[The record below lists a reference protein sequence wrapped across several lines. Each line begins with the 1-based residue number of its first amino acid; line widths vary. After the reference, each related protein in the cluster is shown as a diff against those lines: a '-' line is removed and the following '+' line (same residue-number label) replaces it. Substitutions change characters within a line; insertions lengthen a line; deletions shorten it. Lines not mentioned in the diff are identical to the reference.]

1 MNWLKLL
8 HQNNVNGVLAD
19 DMGLGES
26 IRKTDRGSSFFY
38 FNIFVLCCGLVVLCR
53 FFMIISTTYGIYTW
67 YMYTVVYF
75 TYRISIYYI

>member
-26 IRKTDRGSSFFY
+26 IRKTERGISLFY
-38 FNIFVLCCGLVVLCR
+38 FNILRFILVVLCTWCGVYM
-53 FFMIISTTYGIYTW
+53 MIITTTYGIYL
-67 YMYTVVYF
+67 YSGVYC
-75 TYRISIYYI
+75 IIYCLL